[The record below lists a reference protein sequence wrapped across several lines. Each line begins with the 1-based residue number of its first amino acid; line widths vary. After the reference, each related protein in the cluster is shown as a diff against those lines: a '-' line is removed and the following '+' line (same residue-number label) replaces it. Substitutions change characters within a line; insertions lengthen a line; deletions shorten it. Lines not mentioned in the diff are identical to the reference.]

1 MKKNILLF
9 MATMVLGLTSW
20 AQSASVDFSGTDIET
35 RGQVQLTAN
44 GSQRTVELSS
54 DFQTQEGPNLHVYLA
69 TDTTATDFTD
79 LGALTSLSGKQSYE
93 IPEEVKVEEQPMVL
107 IYCQKFSHLFGYAK
121 LPTPDYDSSRR

>member
-1 MKKNILLF
+1 MKKNTLLF
-9 MATMVLGLTSW
+9 IAAVTLSLKSW
-20 AQSASVDFSGTDIET
+20 AQSESVDFSGTDIET
-35 RGQVQLTAN
+35 RGQVQLTASV
-44 GSQRTVELSS
+44 SQRMVELSS

-107 IYCQKFSHLFGYAK
+107 IYCQKFSHLFGYAE
-121 LPTPDYDSSRR
+121 LPAPDYDSSRR